1 MATSNKAFP
10 IILIGVAALGVLAY
24 VGMVNQPGDEVTG
37 TVAPAQRYQAEQNN
51 EIQLGDQSI
60 QEVMQSDTFARL
72 VTDDAFRDA
81 TVKLRFLANGQVVHE
96 TSLEYTPGQ

>member
-51 EIQLGDQSI
+51 EIFDKRYAISKKNQS
-60 QEVMQSDTFARL
+60 
-72 VTDDAFRDA
+72 
-81 TVKLRFLANGQVVHE
+81 G
-96 TSLEYTPGQ
+96 

>member
-72 VTDDAFRDA
+72 VADDAFRP
-81 TVKLRFLANGQVVHE
+81 VVHW
-96 TSLEYTPGQ
+96 